1 MGHYNKIHFTDK
13 RGRDIV
19 LRAATS
25 ADAEQ
30 VLAYNRSIFQE
41 APYLLTTLEEF
52 TITAEDERRWIEDIQ
67 QDPDSLILIAIY
79 EGEVAGFL
87 DFQRGHRRRIA
98 HTGSFSINIRR
109 DLRGGGLGTRMLQEL
124 ITWATARP
132 ELEKI
137 WLQVFATNQPAIS
150 LYESQG
156 FVQDSLME
164 KQIKLENGEYVDLVG
179 MGLLLPPK
187 TGEENKG

>member
-1 MGHYNKIHFTDK
+1 MGAYKQIHFTDK
-13 RGRDIV
+13 KGREIV

-25 ADAEQ
+25 DDAER

-52 TITAEDERRWIEDIQ
+52 TITAEDERRWIENIQ
-67 QDPDSLILIAIY
+67 QDPDSLVLIAFH
-79 EGEVAGFL
+79 EGEIAGFL

-124 ITWATARP
+124 ITWAAARP
-132 ELEKI
+132 GLEKI
-137 WLQVFATNQPAIS
+137 WLQVFADNKPAIS

-156 FVQDSLME
+156 FVKDSLME

-187 TGEENKG
+187 NGQ